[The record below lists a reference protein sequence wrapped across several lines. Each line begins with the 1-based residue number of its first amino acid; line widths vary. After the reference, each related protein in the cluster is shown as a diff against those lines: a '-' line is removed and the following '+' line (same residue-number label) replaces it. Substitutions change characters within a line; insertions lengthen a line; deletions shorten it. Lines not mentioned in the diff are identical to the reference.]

1 MHSIVRL
8 RVKYINQFLHGYRK
22 ASLLSRDDEWVT
34 RRQETKKMDRLHC
47 RLVPVGP
54 TFLIWPSTA
63 YANRG
68 TPTSMWRSPNE
79 ISYTVVVVECGN
91 YMEACGAIAT
101 LFLNLK
107 ILVYCCFSTVNETQ
121 IGHIIE
127 TRSLKQ
133 IAKVSAM
140 SFSGRKT
147 RTANSA
153 KDASSFLKIQF
164 YFDYCQHHQPD
175 KCVEWKQ
182 FGRQERHTRLVC
194 NGDNIVADKFTHL
207 RSQVVSRDNKGHQFA
222 QHKAKRRRRKDSSL
236 LMLYTDPSKPLFFV
250 VVVFLTYVN
259 CVVYQRA
266 GVWRSNWRGETM
278 IRRESTT
285 LTKHWCPI

>member
-34 RRQETKKMDRLHC
+34 RRHETKKMDRLHC

-121 IGHIIE
+121 VGHIIE
-127 TRSLKQ
+127 TRS
-133 IAKVSAM
+133 
-140 SFSGRKT
+140 FKT
-147 RTANSA
+147 NCKRFR
-153 KDASSFLKIQF
+153 D
-164 YFDYCQHHQPD
+164 
-175 KCVEWKQ
+175 
-182 FGRQERHTRLVC
+182 
-194 NGDNIVADKFTHL
+194 
-207 RSQVVSRDNKGHQFA
+207 VV
-222 QHKAKRRRRKDSSL
+222 
-236 LMLYTDPSKPLFFV
+236 
-250 VVVFLTYVN
+250 
-259 CVVYQRA
+259 
-266 GVWRSNWRGETM
+266 
-278 IRRESTT
+278 RREKNKNSKLCKRCVIVFENTILLLNYYSQHYTT
-285 LTKHWCPI
+285 SQTNA